1 MKPSTYEF
9 IAGSVIEEIDDYIEK
24 MVNDLPDDFKRRKND
39 ELSAVEWAATTIRD
53 RISNHPEKDPY
64 DIIEYFIME
73 MTHFISLSDDE
84 DSLMIF
90 QTARG
95 TAEDILFII
104 DTKFYGENQ

>member
-24 MVNDLPDDFKRRKND
+24 MVNALPDDFKRRKND

-53 RISNHPEKDPY
+53 RITNHPEKDPY

-73 MTHFISLSDDE
+73 MTHFIAISNE
-84 DSLMIF
+84 TEPTVVF
-90 QTARG
+90 QIARE
-95 TAEDILFII
+95 TAEDILII
-104 DTKFYGENQ
+104 VDTKFYGENQ